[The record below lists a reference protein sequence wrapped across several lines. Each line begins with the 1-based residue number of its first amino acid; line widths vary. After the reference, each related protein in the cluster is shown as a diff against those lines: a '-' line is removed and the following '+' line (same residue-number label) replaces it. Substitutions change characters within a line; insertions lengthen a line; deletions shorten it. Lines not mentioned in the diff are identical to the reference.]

1 MYPTIDN
8 DLYHSCDGGLFFLRK
23 EFYKNTTNVY
33 KIKYMPKK
41 WNENYD
47 IFFGQFRGAS
57 FTSFFNTYNL
67 TKY

>member
-8 DLYHSCDGGLFFLRK
+8 DLYHSCDWGFFK
-23 EFYKNTTNVY
+23 EKNSIRIQLMYIRLSTCQ
-33 KIKYMPKK
+33 KK

-47 IFFGQFRGAS
+47 ILFGQFRGAS